1 MGSRDYRFLNPGIEK
16 MDSGI
21 AIAVATFE
29 VKCSLSSRS
38 NKVIG
43 RFFLSDFAHKRQKR
57 YIYVVE
63 YCYCFIVI
71 SDCITNVCIVRL
83 RLSVGYVLPRWNKYL
98 QTEQSWV
105 RLWWQGLF
113 SSKRS
118 SRCRRPP
125 QKQEYQAIRTLRGG
139 WSCSLVLSALLQ
151 LEVVALFCLCLL
163 LTYSFAILL
172 LTQQNYNI
180 KTVDSYKNVLSRVPV
195 TGKLATIAPVPAATC
210 DWLMQSRDNVRGV
223 A

>member
-63 YCYCFIVI
+63 LI
-71 SDCITNVCIVRL
+71 SACITNVCIVRL

-105 RLWWQGLF
+105 RL
-113 SSKRS
+113 
-118 SRCRRPP
+118 
-125 QKQEYQAIRTLRGG
+125 
-139 WSCSLVLSALLQ
+139 
-151 LEVVALFCLCLL
+151 
-163 LTYSFAILL
+163 
-172 LTQQNYNI
+172 
-180 KTVDSYKNVLSRVPV
+180 
-195 TGKLATIAPVPAATC
+195 
-210 DWLMQSRDNVRGV
+210 
-223 A
+223 